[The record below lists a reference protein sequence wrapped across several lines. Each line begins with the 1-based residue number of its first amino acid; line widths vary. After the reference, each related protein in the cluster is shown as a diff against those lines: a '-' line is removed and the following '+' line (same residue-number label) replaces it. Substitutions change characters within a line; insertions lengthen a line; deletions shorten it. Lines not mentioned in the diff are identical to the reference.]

1 MRYQKVIWALV
12 GLFAFGVALV
22 LVMTRAARREPPPV
36 PSLVRESL
44 GQLPTPPGAREVV
57 AAFPVDLDDD
67 GNHEVIAVRQRLSAR
82 QGDAAIWSDLR
93 GKFETLPIAVFC
105 EYTYT
110 PFPAYES
117 KRPTQPI
124 LQREVMGWD
133 ATAQRLT
140 RLRRE
145 GDAFALAAAG
155 DARFERFP
163 DATIFDADGDGASET
178 LLVYL
183 SQSPLAFRLTAEG
196 RWQPLTEPVP
206 DPSRVEEQ
214 LLQQVT
220 TKRMLPSGQVAHSIP
235 APFMYQPPRPTV
247 PLPDSD
253 GDGKPEQLDV
263 LRRTIRLSRGKQI
276 PFPHPFTAG
285 EQWLVAELDG
295 VAPQEIVYA
304 RLNRTFVNSQLE
316 INFEI
321 NVYHLKDG
329 KLHTILTHS
338 LPKEYYLALEAMDV
352 DGDGRDELITNT
364 VESGNRARWTVWR
377 YANGALVEQS
387 GEHRTRLRGL
397 KDAEWLMRGKRT
409 LAANT
414 THTQLRGFQFNPP
427 GSETRAMLLDDAPP
441 VLQAA
446 TVLAGVP
453 DGEAAADPAQWAVLD
468 LEGRVVW
475 FGDYDSDGNEEYVLS
490 HTAGGG
496 IAQFRDR
503 QWRYTPLLTGEPIVA
518 AFPAQ
523 RNGQPTLIII
533 YRNGAIEAIRLAR

>member
-1 MRYQKVIWALV
+1 MRYQKIIWALV

-22 LVMTRAARREPPPV
+22 LVMARAARREPPPL
-36 PSLVRESL
+36 PELMRESL
-44 GQLPTPPGAREVV
+44 GQFPTPPGAREVV
-57 AAFPVDLDDD
+57 AAFPVDLDDN
-67 GNHEVIAVRQRLSAR
+67 GNHEVVAVRQRLGAR

-105 EYTYT
+105 EPTYT

-145 GDAFALAAAG
+145 GSDFALTAIG
-155 DARFERFP
+155 EARAEKFP
-163 DATIFDADGDGASET
+163 YATIFDADVDGAPET

-183 SQSPLAFRLTAEG
+183 DSRSMAFRLTPEG
-196 RWQPLTEPVP
+196 RWQLLAAPVP
-206 DPSRVEEQ
+206 DPNAVVAR
-214 LLQQVT
+214 LQDKVSLKHRQ
-220 TKRMLPSGQVAHSIP
+220 PSGQVNTSTP
-235 APFMYQPPRPTV
+235 AEFLYQRPRPTV
-247 PLPDSD
+247 PLPDGD
-253 GDGKPEQLDV
+253 GDGMPEQVDV
-263 LRRTIRLSRGKQI
+263 EKRIIRLSSGKQI

-285 EQWLVAELDG
+285 EQWLIAELDG

-304 RLNRTFVNSQLE
+304 RQSGTQAFPH
-316 INFEI
+316 FEI
-321 NVYHLKDG
+321 TVYHLKG
-329 KLHTILTHS
+329 GALHPILTHGF
-338 LPKEYYLALEAMDV
+338 PREYYLALEAIDV
-352 DGDGRDELITNT
+352 DGNGRAELVANT
-364 VESGNRARWTVWR
+364 AASGNRTRWTVWR

-387 GEHRTRLRGL
+387 GEHRTDLSRLA
-397 KDAEWLMRGKRT
+397 DAEWLMRGKRT

-414 THTQLRGFQFNPP
+414 THELRRGYQL
-427 GSETRAMLLDDAPP
+427 GSSRSEYQATLHVGATSS
-441 VLQAA
+441 LQGA

-453 DGEAAADPAQWAVLD
+453 DGEAAADPARWAVLALD
-468 LEGRVVW
+468 GRIVW
-475 FGDYDSDGNEEYVLS
+475 FGDYDSDSNEEYVLS

-496 IAQFRDR
+496 IAQFRDG
-503 QWRYTPLLTGEPIVA
+503 QWRYTPLLTGAPIVA

>member
-1 MRYQKVIWALV
+1 MRYQRVIWALV

-22 LVMTRAARREPPPV
+22 LVMTRAARREPPHV
-36 PSLVRESL
+36 PNLVRESL
-44 GQLPTPPGAREVV
+44 GQFPTPPGAREVV

-133 ATAQRLT
+133 ATTQRLT

-145 GDAFALAAAG
+145 GNAFALTAIG
-155 DARFERFP
+155 DVRTERFP
-163 DATIFDADGDGASET
+163 IAKVFYADGDGASET

-206 DPSRVEEQ
+206 DPNSVVER
-214 LLQQVT
+214 LRNAVSLRRQQ
-220 TKRMLPSGQVAHSIP
+220 PSGQVNTSTP
-235 APFMYQPPRPTV
+235 AVFEYQRPRPTV
-247 PLPDSD
+247 PLPDGD
-253 GDGKPEQLDV
+253 GDGAPEQVDV
-263 LRRTIRLSRGKQI
+263 EKRTIRFSSGKQI

-285 EQWLVAELDG
+285 EQWLIAELDG

-304 RLNRTFVNSQLE
+304 RQSGTQAFPH
-316 INFEI
+316 FEI
-321 NVYHLKDG
+321 TVYHLKG
-329 KLHTILTHS
+329 GALHPILTHGF
-338 LPKEYYLALEAMDV
+338 PREYYLALEAIDV
-352 DGDGRDELITNT
+352 DGNGRAELVANT
-364 VESGNRARWTVWR
+364 AASGNRTRWTVWR

-387 GEHRTRLRGL
+387 GEHRTDLSRLA
-397 KDAEWLMRGKRT
+397 DAEWLMRGKRT

-414 THTQLRGFQFNPP
+414 THELRRGYRVG
-427 GSETRAMLLDDAPP
+427 GSDTEAPATLLSEAPSI
-441 VLQAA
+441 LQTA
-446 TVLAGVP
+446 TVLAGIP

-496 IAQFRDR
+496 IAQFRDG

>member
-1 MRYQKVIWALV
+1 MRYQRVIWALV

-22 LVMTRAARREPPPV
+22 LVMTRAARREPPHV
-36 PSLVRESL
+36 PNLVRESL
-44 GQLPTPPGAREVV
+44 GQFPTPPGAREVV

-82 QGDAAIWSDLR
+82 QGDAALWSDLNS
-93 GKFETLPIAVFC
+93 KFETLPIAVFC
-105 EYTYT
+105 KPTYT
-110 PFPAYES
+110 PFPPHES

-155 DARFERFP
+155 DARSERFP
-163 DATIFDADGDGASET
+163 DATIFDADADGAPET

-183 SQSPLAFRLTAEG
+183 DSRPMAFRLTPEG
-196 RWQPLTEPVP
+196 RWQPLAEPVP
-206 DPSRVEEQ
+206 DPSSVIAQ
-214 LLQQVT
+214 LQDQVSL
-220 TKRMLPSGQVAHSIP
+220 KHRQPSGQLQISTP
-235 APFMYQPPRPTV
+235 AVFLYQLPRPTV
-247 PLPDSD
+247 SLPDSD

-295 VAPQEIVYA
+295 TAPQEIIYA
-304 RLNRTFVNSQLE
+304 RQSGTPANTL
-316 INFEI
+316 FEI
-321 NVYHLKDG
+321 TVYHLKDG

-352 DGDGRDELITNT
+352 DSDGRDELITNT
-364 VESGNRARWTVWR
+364 AASGNRTRWTVWR

-387 GEHRTRLRGL
+387 GEHRTDLSRLA
-397 KDAEWLMRGKRT
+397 DAEWLMRGKRT

-414 THTQLRGFQFNPP
+414 THELRRGYQL
-427 GSETRAMLLDDAPP
+427 GSSRSEYQATLHVGATSS
-441 VLQAA
+441 LQGA

-496 IAQFRDR
+496 IAQFRDG

-523 RNGQPTLIII
+523 RNGQPTLIIV
-533 YRNGAIEAIRLAR
+533 YRNGVIEAIRLAK

>member
-1 MRYQKVIWALV
+1 
-12 GLFAFGVALV
+12 
-22 LVMTRAARREPPPV
+22 V
-36 PSLVRESL
+36 PNLVREPL
-44 GQLPTPPGAREVV
+44 GQFPTPPGAREVV

-155 DARFERFP
+155 DARSERFP
-163 DATIFDADGDGASET
+163 DATIFDADADGAPET

-183 SQSPLAFRLTAEG
+183 DSRPMAFRLTPEG

-206 DPSRVEEQ
+206 DPNSVVER
-214 LLQQVT
+214 LRNAVSLRRQQ
-220 TKRMLPSGQVAHSIP
+220 PSGQVNTSTP
-235 APFMYQPPRPTV
+235 AVFEYQRPRPTV
-247 PLPDSD
+247 PLPDGD
-253 GDGKPEQLDV
+253 GDGAPEQVDV
-263 LRRTIRLSRGKQI
+263 EKRTIRFSSGKQI

-285 EQWLVAELDG
+285 EQWLIAELDG

-304 RLNRTFVNSQLE
+304 RQSGTQAFPH
-316 INFEI
+316 FEI
-321 NVYHLKDG
+321 TVYHLKG
-329 KLHTILTHS
+329 GALHPILTHGF
-338 LPKEYYLALEAMDV
+338 PREYYLALEAIDV
-352 DGDGRDELITNT
+352 DGNGRAELVANT
-364 VESGNRARWTVWR
+364 AASGNRTRWTVWR

-387 GEHRTRLRGL
+387 GEHRTDLSRLA
-397 KDAEWLMRGKRT
+397 DAEWLMRGKRT

-414 THTQLRGFQFNPP
+414 THELRRGYQL
-427 GSETRAMLLDDAPP
+427 GSSRSEYQATLLSVRPSSLQGAP
-441 VLQAA
+441 
-446 TVLAGVP
+446 VLAGVP
-453 DGEAAADPAQWAVLD
+453 DGDAAAAPARWAVLALD
-468 LEGRVVW
+468 GRVVW

-496 IAQFRDR
+496 VAQFRDG
-503 QWRYTPLLTGEPIVA
+503 QWRYTPLLTGAPIVA

>member
-22 LVMTRAARREPPPV
+22 LVMTRAARREPPHV
-36 PSLVRESL
+36 PNFVRESL

-82 QGDAAIWSDLR
+82 QGDAALWSDLR

-105 EYTYT
+105 KPTYT
-110 PFPAYES
+110 PFPPHES

-124 LQREVMGWD
+124 LQRELLGWD
-133 ATAQRLT
+133 ATTQRLT

-155 DARFERFP
+155 DARSERFP
-163 DATIFDADGDGASET
+163 DATIFDADADGAPET

-183 SQSPLAFRLTAEG
+183 DSRPMAFRLTPEG

-206 DPSRVEEQ
+206 DPNSVVER
-214 LLQQVT
+214 LRNAVSLRRQQ
-220 TKRMLPSGQVAHSIP
+220 PSGQVNTSTP
-235 APFMYQPPRPTV
+235 AVFEYQRPRPTV
-247 PLPDSD
+247 LLPD
-253 GDGKPEQLDV
+253 GDGDGAPEQVDV
-263 LRRTIRLSRGKQI
+263 EKRTIRFSSGKQI

-285 EQWLVAELDG
+285 EQWLIAELDG

-304 RLNRTFVNSQLE
+304 RQSGTPANTL
-316 INFEI
+316 FEI
-321 NVYHLKDG
+321 TVYHLKDG

-377 YANGALVEQS
+377 YADGALVERS
-387 GEHRTRLRGL
+387 GEHRTRLSRL

-414 THTQLRGFQFNPP
+414 THTQSRGFQFNPP
-427 GSETRAMLLDDAPP
+427 SSETGATLIDDAPP

-446 TVLAGVP
+446 TVLAGIP

-496 IAQFRDR
+496 IAQFRDG

-523 RNGQPTLIII
+523 RNGQPTLIIV
-533 YRNGAIEAIRLAR
+533 YRNGALEAIRLAR

>member
-1 MRYQKVIWALV
+1 MRYQRVIWALV

-22 LVMTRAARREPPPV
+22 LVMTRAARREPPHV
-36 PSLVRESL
+36 PNLVRESL
-44 GQLPTPPGAREVV
+44 GQFPTPPGAREVV
-57 AAFPVDLDDD
+57 AAFPVDMDDD
-67 GNHEVIAVRQRLSAR
+67 GNHEVVAVRQRLSTR
-82 QGDAAIWSDLR
+82 QGDAALWSDLH

-105 EYTYT
+105 EPTYT
-110 PFPAYES
+110 PFPPHES
-117 KRPTQPI
+117 KRSTQPI

-133 ATAQRLT
+133 ATTQRLT

-145 GDAFALAAAG
+145 GNAFALTAIG
-155 DARFERFP
+155 DVRTERFP
-163 DATIFDADGDGASET
+163 IAKVFDADGDGASET

-220 TKRMLPSGQVAHSIP
+220 TRRMLPSGQVAHSIP
-235 APFMYQPPRPTV
+235 ASFMYQPPRPTV

-295 VAPQEIVYA
+295 AAPQEIVYA
-304 RLNRTFVNSQLE
+304 RQSGTLVNTL
-316 INFEI
+316 FEI
-321 NVYHLKDG
+321 TVYHLKDG

-364 VESGNRARWTVWR
+364 AASGNRTRWTVWR
-377 YANGALVEQS
+377 HANGALVEQS
-387 GEHRTRLRGL
+387 GEHRTDLSRLA
-397 KDAEWLMRGKRT
+397 DAEWLMRGKRT

-414 THTQLRGFQFNPP
+414 THELRRGYRVG
-427 GSETRAMLLDDAPP
+427 GSDTEAPATLLSEAPSI
-441 VLQAA
+441 LQTA
-446 TVLAGVP
+446 TVLAGIP
-453 DGEAAADPAQWAVLD
+453 DGDAAAAPARWAVLALD
-468 LEGRVVW
+468 GRVVW
-475 FGDYDSDGNEEYVLS
+475 FGDHDSDGNEEYVLS

-496 IAQFRDR
+496 IAQFRDG
-503 QWRYTPLLTGEPIVA
+503 QWRYTPLLTGAPIVA
-518 AFPAQ
+518 AFPAR

>member
-1 MRYQKVIWALV
+1 MRYQRVIWALV

-22 LVMTRAARREPPPV
+22 LVMTRAARREPPHV
-36 PSLVRESL
+36 PNLVRESL
-44 GQLPTPPGAREVV
+44 GQFPTPPGAREVV

-82 QGDAAIWSDLR
+82 QGDAALWSDLK
-93 GKFETLPIAVFC
+93 GKFATLPIAVFC
-105 EYTYT
+105 EPTYT
-110 PFPAYES
+110 PFPPHES
-117 KRPTQPI
+117 KRSTQPI
-124 LQREVMGWD
+124 LQRELLGWD
-133 ATAQRLT
+133 ATTQRLT
-140 RLRRE
+140 RLRRD
-145 GDAFALAAAG
+145 GDDFALTAIG
-155 DARFERFP
+155 EARAEKFP
-163 DATIFDADGDGASET
+163 YATIFDADADGAPET
-178 LLVYL
+178 LLVRL
-183 SQSPLAFRLTAEG
+183 APRPMAFRLTPEG
-196 RWQPLTEPVP
+196 RWQPLAEPVP
-206 DPSRVEEQ
+206 DPSSVIAQ
-214 LLQQVT
+214 LQDQVSL
-220 TKRMLPSGQVAHSIP
+220 KRHQPSGQLQISTP
-235 APFMYQPPRPTV
+235 AVFLYQLPRPTV
-247 PLPDSD
+247 SLPDGD

-295 VAPQEIVYA
+295 AAPQEIIYA
-304 RLNRTFVNSQLE
+304 RQSGTPANTL
-316 INFEI
+316 FEI
-321 NVYHLKDG
+321 TVYHLKDG

-364 VESGNRARWTVWR
+364 VESGNRTRWTVWR
-377 YANGALVEQS
+377 YANGALVERL
-387 GEHRTRLRGL
+387 GEHRTRLSRL

-427 GSETRAMLLDDAPP
+427 SSETRAMLLDDAPP

-453 DGEAAADPAQWAVLD
+453 DGDAAAAPARWAVLALD
-468 LEGRVVW
+468 GRVVW

-496 IAQFRDR
+496 VAQFRDGE
-503 QWRYTPLLTGEPIVA
+503 WRYTPLLTGAPIVA

-523 RNGQPTLIII
+523 QNGQPTLIII

>member
-1 MRYQKVIWALV
+1 MRYQRVIWALV

-22 LVMTRAARREPPPV
+22 LVMTRAARREPPHV
-36 PSLVRESL
+36 PNLVRESL
-44 GQLPTPPGAREVV
+44 GQFPTPPGAREVV

-67 GNHEVIAVRQRLSAR
+67 GNHEVVAVRQRLSTR
-82 QGDAAIWSDLR
+82 QGDAALWSDLH

-105 EYTYT
+105 EPTYT
-110 PFPAYES
+110 PFPPHES
-117 KRPTQPI
+117 KRSTQPI
-124 LQREVMGWD
+124 LQRELLGWD
-133 ATAQRLT
+133 ATTQRLT

-145 GDAFALAAAG
+145 GNAFALTAIG
-155 DARFERFP
+155 DVRTERFP
-163 DATIFDADGDGASET
+163 IAKVFDADGDGASET

-206 DPSRVEEQ
+206 DPNSVVER
-214 LLQQVT
+214 LRNAVSLRRQQ
-220 TKRMLPSGQVAHSIP
+220 PSGQVNTSTP
-235 APFMYQPPRPTV
+235 AVFLYQLPRPTV
-247 PLPDSD
+247 SLPDGD

-263 LRRTIRLSRGKQI
+263 LQRTIRLSRGKQI

-285 EQWLVAELDG
+285 EQWLIAELDG

-304 RLNRTFVNSQLE
+304 RQSGTQAFPH
-316 INFEI
+316 FEI
-321 NVYHLKDG
+321 TVYHLKG
-329 KLHTILTHS
+329 GALHPILTHGF
-338 LPKEYYLALEAMDV
+338 PREYYLALEAIDV
-352 DGDGRDELITNT
+352 DGNGRDELITNT
-364 VESGNRARWTVWR
+364 AASGNRTRWTVWR

-387 GEHRTRLRGL
+387 GEHRTDLSRLA
-397 KDAEWLMRGKRT
+397 DAEWLMRGKRT

-414 THTQLRGFQFNPP
+414 THELRRGYRVG
-427 GSETRAMLLDDAPP
+427 GSDTEAPATLLSEAPSI
-441 VLQAA
+441 LQTA
-446 TVLAGVP
+446 TVLAGIP

-475 FGDYDSDGNEEYVLS
+475 FGDYDSDGNEKYVLS

-496 IAQFRDR
+496 IAQFRDG

-523 RNGQPTLIII
+523 RNGQPTLIVV
-533 YRNGAIEAIRLAR
+533 YRNGALEAIRLAR

>member
-1 MRYQKVIWALV
+1 MRYQRVIWALV

-22 LVMTRAARREPPPV
+22 LVMTRAARREPPHV
-36 PSLVRESL
+36 PNLVRESL
-44 GQLPTPPGAREVV
+44 GQFPTPPGAREVV

-82 QGDAAIWSDLR
+82 QGDAALWSDLN

-105 EYTYT
+105 KPTYT
-110 PFPAYES
+110 PFPPHES
-117 KRPTQPI
+117 KRSTQPI
-124 LQREVMGWD
+124 LQRELLGWD
-133 ATAQRLT
+133 ATTQRLT
-140 RLRRE
+140 RLRRD
-145 GDAFALAAAG
+145 GDDFALTAIG
-155 DARFERFP
+155 EARSEQLP
-163 DATIFDADGDGASET
+163 YATLFDADGDGVPET
-178 LLVYL
+178 LLVHL
-183 SQSPLAFRLTAEG
+183 APRPTAFRLTPEG
-196 RWQPLTEPVP
+196 RWHLLTEPVP
-206 DPSRVEEQ
+206 DPSSVIAQ
-214 LLQQVT
+214 LQDQVSL
-220 TKRMLPSGQVAHSIP
+220 KHRQPLGQLHISTP
-235 APFMYQPPRPTV
+235 AVFLYQLPRPTV
-247 PLPDSD
+247 SLPDSD

-263 LRRTIRLSRGKQI
+263 RQRTIRLSRGKQI

-295 VAPQEIVYA
+295 AAPQEIIYA
-304 RLNRTFVNSQLE
+304 RQSGTPANTL
-316 INFEI
+316 FEI
-321 NVYHLKDG
+321 TAYHLKDG

-364 VESGNRARWTVWR
+364 VESGNRARWTIWR

-387 GEHRTRLRGL
+387 GEHRTRLSILENAR
-397 KDAEWLMRGKRT
+397 WLMRGRRT

-414 THTQLRGFQFNPP
+414 THELRRGYQL
-427 GSETRAMLLDDAPP
+427 GSSRSEYQATLHVGATSS
-441 VLQAA
+441 LQGA

-453 DGEAAADPAQWAVLD
+453 DGEAAADPARWAVLALD
-468 LEGRVVW
+468 GRIVW

-496 IAQFRDR
+496 IAQFRDG

-523 RNGQPTLIII
+523 RNGQPTLIIV
-533 YRNGAIEAIRLAR
+533 YRNGVIEAIRLAK

>member
-1 MRYQKVIWALV
+1 MRYQRVIWALV

-22 LVMTRAARREPPPV
+22 LVMTRAARREPPPL
-36 PSLVRESL
+36 PEFMRESL
-44 GQLPTPPGAREVV
+44 GQFPTPPGAREVV
-57 AAFPVDLDDD
+57 AAFLVDLDDD

-155 DARFERFP
+155 DARSERFP
-163 DATIFDADGDGASET
+163 DAPIFDADADGVPET
-178 LLVYL
+178 LLVHL
-183 SQSPLAFRLTAEG
+183 APRPTAFRLTPEG
-196 RWQPLTEPVP
+196 RWQPLAEPVP
-206 DPSRVEEQ
+206 DPSSVIAQ
-214 LLQQVT
+214 LQDQVSL
-220 TKRMLPSGQVAHSIP
+220 KRHQPSGQLQISTP
-235 APFMYQPPRPTV
+235 AVFLYQLPRPTV
-247 PLPDSD
+247 SLPDGD

-263 LRRTIRLSRGKQI
+263 LQRTIRLSRGKQI

-295 VAPQEIVYA
+295 AAPQEIVYA
-304 RLNRTFVNSQLE
+304 RQSGTPANTL
-316 INFEI
+316 FEI
-321 NVYHLKDG
+321 TVYHLKDG

-352 DGDGRDELITNT
+352 DSDGRDELITNT
-364 VESGNRARWTVWR
+364 VESGNRTRWTVWR

-387 GEHRTRLRGL
+387 GEHRTRLSIL
-397 KDAEWLMRGKRT
+397 ENAQWLMRGKRT

-414 THTQLRGFQFNPP
+414 THELRRGYQL
-427 GSETRAMLLDDAPP
+427 GSSRSEYQATLHVGATSS
-441 VLQAA
+441 LQGA

-453 DGEAAADPAQWAVLD
+453 DGEAAADPARWAVLALD
-468 LEGRVVW
+468 GRIVW

-496 IAQFRDR
+496 IAQFRDG

-523 RNGQPTLIII
+523 RSGQPTLIIV
-533 YRNGAIEAIRLAR
+533 YRNGVIEAIRLAK

>member
-22 LVMTRAARREPPPV
+22 LVMARAARREPPPV

-67 GNHEVIAVRQRLSAR
+67 GNREVIAVRQRLSAR
-82 QGDAAIWSDLR
+82 QGDAAIWSDLK

-105 EYTYT
+105 EPTYT
-110 PFPAYES
+110 PFALFEGR
-117 KRPTQPI
+117 RPKQPI
-124 LQREVMGWD
+124 VQRELLGWD
-133 ATAQRLT
+133 ATTQRLT
-140 RLRRE
+140 RLRRD
-145 GDAFALAAAG
+145 GGNFALTAISE
-155 DARFERFP
+155 ARSERLP
-163 DATIFDADGDGASET
+163 YATLFDADGDSAPET
-178 LLVYL
+178 LLVRL
-183 SQSPLAFRLTAEG
+183 APRPMAFRLTPEG
-196 RWQPLTEPVP
+196 RWQPLAEPVP
-206 DPSRVEEQ
+206 DPSSVIAQ
-214 LLQQVT
+214 LQDQVSL
-220 TKRMLPSGQVAHSIP
+220 KHHQPSGQLQISTP
-235 APFMYQPPRPTV
+235 AVFLYQPPRPTV

-295 VAPQEIVYA
+295 TAPQEIIYA
-304 RLNRTFVNSQLE
+304 RQSGTLVNTL
-316 INFEI
+316 FEI
-321 NVYHLKDG
+321 TVYHLKDG

-377 YANGALVEQS
+377 YASGALVEQS

-414 THTQLRGFQFNPP
+414 THTQSRGFQFNPP
-427 GSETRAMLLDDAPP
+427 GSETGATLIDDAPP

-496 IAQFRDR
+496 IAQFRDG

-523 RNGQPTLIII
+523 RNGQPTLIIV
-533 YRNGAIEAIRLAR
+533 YRNGALEAIRLAR

>member
-1 MRYQKVIWALV
+1 VSRMRYQKIIWALV

-22 LVMTRAARREPPPV
+22 LVMARAARREPPPL
-36 PSLVRESL
+36 PEFMRESL

-57 AAFPVDLDDD
+57 AAFPVDLDDN

-155 DARFERFP
+155 DARSERFP
-163 DATIFDADGDGASET
+163 DATIFDADADGAPET

-183 SQSPLAFRLTAEG
+183 DSRPMAFRLTPEG

-206 DPSRVEEQ
+206 DPNSVVER
-214 LLQQVT
+214 LRNAVSLRRQQ
-220 TKRMLPSGQVAHSIP
+220 PSGQVNTSTP
-235 APFMYQPPRPTV
+235 AVFEYQRPRPTV
-247 PLPDSD
+247 PLPDGD
-253 GDGKPEQLDV
+253 GDGAPEQVDV
-263 LRRTIRLSRGKQI
+263 EKRTIRFSSGKQI

-304 RLNRTFVNSQLE
+304 RQSGTQAFPH
-316 INFEI
+316 FEI
-321 NVYHLKDG
+321 TVYHLKG
-329 KLHTILTHS
+329 GALHPILTHGF
-338 LPKEYYLALEAMDV
+338 PREYYLALEAIDV
-352 DGDGRDELITNT
+352 DGNGRAELVANT
-364 VESGNRARWTVWR
+364 AASGNRTRWTVWR

-387 GEHRTRLRGL
+387 GEHRTDLSRLA
-397 KDAEWLMRGKRT
+397 DAEWLMRGKRT

-414 THTQLRGFQFNPP
+414 THELRRGYQL
-427 GSETRAMLLDDAPP
+427 GSSRSEYQATLHVGATSS
-441 VLQAA
+441 LQGA

-453 DGEAAADPAQWAVLD
+453 DGEAAADPARWAVLALD
-468 LEGRVVW
+468 GRIVW

-496 IAQFRDR
+496 IAQFRDG
-503 QWRYTPLLTGEPIVA
+503 QWRYTPLLTGAPIVA

>member
-1 MRYQKVIWALV
+1 MRYQRVIWALV

-22 LVMTRAARREPPPV
+22 LVMTRAARREPPHV
-36 PSLVRESL
+36 PNLVRESL
-44 GQLPTPPGAREVV
+44 GQFPTPPGAREVV

-82 QGDAAIWSDLR
+82 QGDAALWSDLK
-93 GKFETLPIAVFC
+93 GKFATLPIAVFC
-105 EYTYT
+105 EPTYT
-110 PFPAYES
+110 PFPPHES
-117 KRPTQPI
+117 KRSTQPI

-133 ATAQRLT
+133 ATTQRLT

-145 GDAFALAAAG
+145 GNAFALTAIG
-155 DARFERFP
+155 DVRTERFP
-163 DATIFDADGDGASET
+163 IAKVFDADGDGASET

-206 DPSRVEEQ
+206 DPNSVVER
-214 LLQQVT
+214 LRNAVSLRRQQ
-220 TKRMLPSGQVAHSIP
+220 PSGQVNTSTP
-235 APFMYQPPRPTV
+235 AVFLYQLPRPTV
-247 PLPDSD
+247 SLPD
-253 GDGKPEQLDV
+253 GDGDGAPEQVDV
-263 LRRTIRLSRGKQI
+263 EKRTIRFSSGKQI

-285 EQWLVAELDG
+285 EQWLIAELDG
-295 VAPQEIVYA
+295 AAPQEIIYA
-304 RLNRTFVNSQLE
+304 RQSGTLVNTL
-316 INFEI
+316 FEI
-321 NVYHLKDG
+321 TVYHLKDG

-364 VESGNRARWTVWR
+364 AASGNRTRWTVWR

-387 GEHRTRLRGL
+387 GEHRTDLSRLA
-397 KDAEWLMRGKRT
+397 DAEWLMRGKRT

-414 THTQLRGFQFNPP
+414 THELRRGYRVG
-427 GSETRAMLLDDAPP
+427 GSDTEAPATLLSEAPSI
-441 VLQAA
+441 LQTA
-446 TVLAGVP
+446 TVLAGIP
-453 DGEAAADPAQWAVLD
+453 DGDAAAAPARWAVLALD
-468 LEGRVVW
+468 GRVVW

-496 IAQFRDR
+496 IAQFRDG
-503 QWRYTPLLTGEPIVA
+503 QWRYTPLLTGAPIVA
-518 AFPAQ
+518 AFPAR

>member
-1 MRYQKVIWALV
+1 MRYQKIIWALV

-22 LVMTRAARREPPPV
+22 LVMARAARREAPPV
-36 PSLVRESL
+36 PNLVREPL

-133 ATAQRLT
+133 ATTQRLT

-145 GDAFALAAAG
+145 GNAFALTAIG
-155 DARFERFP
+155 DVRTERFP
-163 DATIFDADGDGASET
+163 IAKVFDADGDGAPET

-183 SQSPLAFRLTAEG
+183 DSRPMAFRLTPEG

-206 DPSRVEEQ
+206 DPNSVVER
-214 LLQQVT
+214 LRNAVSLRRQQ
-220 TKRMLPSGQVAHSIP
+220 PSGQVNTSTP
-235 APFMYQPPRPTV
+235 AVFEYQRPRPTV
-247 PLPDSD
+247 PLPDGD
-253 GDGKPEQLDV
+253 GDGAPEQVDV
-263 LRRTIRLSRGKQI
+263 EKRTICFSSGKQI

-285 EQWLVAELDG
+285 EQWLIAELDG
-295 VAPQEIVYA
+295 VAPQEIIYA
-304 RLNRTFVNSQLE
+304 RQSGTPANTL
-316 INFEI
+316 FEI
-321 NVYHLKDG
+321 TVYHLKDG

-352 DGDGRDELITNT
+352 DSDGRDELITNT
-364 VESGNRARWTVWR
+364 AASGNRTRWTVWR

-387 GEHRTRLRGL
+387 GEHRTDLSRLA
-397 KDAEWLMRGKRT
+397 DAEWLMRGKRT

-414 THTQLRGFQFNPP
+414 THELRRGYRVS
-427 GSETRAMLLDDAPP
+427 GSDTEAPATLLSEAPSI
-441 VLQAA
+441 LQTA
-446 TVLAGVP
+446 TVLAGIP
-453 DGEAAADPAQWAVLD
+453 DGDAAAAPARWAVLALD
-468 LEGRVVW
+468 GRVVW

-496 IAQFRDR
+496 VAQFRDG

-518 AFPAQ
+518 AFPAR
-523 RNGQPTLIII
+523 RNGQPTLIIV
-533 YRNGAIEAIRLAR
+533 YRNGALEAIRLAR

>member
-1 MRYQKVIWALV
+1 VSCMRYQKIIWALV

-22 LVMTRAARREPPPV
+22 LVMARAARREPPPL
-36 PSLVRESL
+36 PEFMRESL

-57 AAFPVDLDDD
+57 AAFSVDLDDD

-155 DARFERFP
+155 DARSERFP
-163 DATIFDADGDGASET
+163 DATIFDADADGAPET

-183 SQSPLAFRLTAEG
+183 DSRPMAFRLTPEG

-206 DPSRVEEQ
+206 DPNSVVER
-214 LLQQVT
+214 LRNAVSLRRQQ
-220 TKRMLPSGQVAHSIP
+220 PSGQVNTSTP
-235 APFMYQPPRPTV
+235 AVFEYQRPRPTV
-247 PLPDSD
+247 PLPDGD
-253 GDGKPEQLDV
+253 GDGAPEQVDV
-263 LRRTIRLSRGKQI
+263 EKRTIRFSSGKQI

-285 EQWLVAELDG
+285 EQWLIAELDG

-304 RLNRTFVNSQLE
+304 RQSGTQAFPH
-316 INFEI
+316 FEI
-321 NVYHLKDG
+321 TVYHLKG
-329 KLHTILTHS
+329 GALHPILTHGF
-338 LPKEYYLALEAMDV
+338 PREYYLALEAIDV
-352 DGDGRDELITNT
+352 DGNGRAELVANT
-364 VESGNRARWTVWR
+364 AASGNRTRWTVWR

-387 GEHRTRLRGL
+387 GEHRTDLSRLA
-397 KDAEWLMRGKRT
+397 DAEWLMRGKRT

-414 THTQLRGFQFNPP
+414 THELRRGYRVG
-427 GSETRAMLLDDAPP
+427 GSDTEAPATLLSEAPSI
-441 VLQAA
+441 LQTA
-446 TVLAGVP
+446 TVLAGIP
-453 DGEAAADPAQWAVLD
+453 DGDAAAAPARWAVLALD
-468 LEGRVVW
+468 GRVVW
-475 FGDYDSDGNEEYVLS
+475 FGDHDSDGSEEYVLS
-490 HTAGGG
+490 HAAGGG
-496 IAQFRDR
+496 VAQFRDG
-503 QWRYTPLLTGEPIVA
+503 QWRYTPLLTGAPIVA

-523 RNGQPTLIII
+523 QNGQPTLIII

>member
-1 MRYQKVIWALV
+1 MRYQRVIWALV

-22 LVMTRAARREPPPV
+22 LVMTRAARREPPHV
-36 PSLVRESL
+36 PNLVRESL
-44 GQLPTPPGAREVV
+44 GQFPTPPGAREVV

-67 GNHEVIAVRQRLSAR
+67 GNHEVVAVRQRLSTR
-82 QGDAAIWSDLR
+82 QGDAALWSDLN

-105 EYTYT
+105 KPTYT
-110 PFPAYES
+110 PFPPHES

-133 ATAQRLT
+133 ATTQRLT

-145 GDAFALAAAG
+145 GNAFALAAAG
-155 DARFERFP
+155 DARSERFP
-163 DATIFDADGDGASET
+163 DATIFDADGDGAPET
-178 LLVYL
+178 LLVRL
-183 SQSPLAFRLTAEG
+183 APRPMAFRLTPEG

-206 DPSRVEEQ
+206 DPNSVVER
-214 LLQQVT
+214 LRNAVSLRRQQ
-220 TKRMLPSGQVAHSIP
+220 PSGQVNTSTP
-235 APFMYQPPRPTV
+235 AVFLYQLPRPTV
-247 PLPDSD
+247 SLPDSD

-263 LRRTIRLSRGKQI
+263 LQRTIRLSRGKQI

-295 VAPQEIVYA
+295 TAPQEIIYA
-304 RLNRTFVNSQLE
+304 RQSGTPANTL
-316 INFEI
+316 FEI
-321 NVYHLKDG
+321 TVYHLKDG

-364 VESGNRARWTVWR
+364 VESGNRTRWTVWR

-387 GEHRTRLRGL
+387 GEHRTDLSRLA
-397 KDAEWLMRGKRT
+397 DAEWLMRGKRT

-414 THTQLRGFQFNPP
+414 THELRRGYQL
-427 GSETRAMLLDDAPP
+427 GSSRSEYQATLHVGATSS
-441 VLQAA
+441 LQGA

-453 DGEAAADPAQWAVLD
+453 DGEAAADPARWAVLALD
-468 LEGRVVW
+468 GRIVW

-490 HTAGGG
+490 HAAGGG
-496 IAQFRDR
+496 VAQFRDG
-503 QWRYTPLLTGEPIVA
+503 QWRYTPLLTGAPIVA

>member
-44 GQLPTPPGAREVV
+44 GQFPTPAGAREVV

-67 GNHEVIAVRQRLSAR
+67 GNHEVVAVRQRLSAR
-82 QGDAAIWSDLR
+82 QGDAALWSDLK

-105 EYTYT
+105 EPTYT

-133 ATAQRLT
+133 ATTQRLT
-140 RLRRE
+140 RLRRD
-145 GDAFALAAAG
+145 GGNFALTAISE
-155 DARFERFP
+155 ARSERLP
-163 DATIFDADGDGASET
+163 YATLFDADGDSAPET
-178 LLVYL
+178 LLVRL
-183 SQSPLAFRLTAEG
+183 APRPMAFRLTPEG
-196 RWQPLTEPVP
+196 RWQPLAEPVP
-206 DPSRVEEQ
+206 DPSSVIAQ
-214 LLQQVT
+214 LQDQVSL
-220 TKRMLPSGQVAHSIP
+220 KHRQPSGQLQISTP
-235 APFMYQPPRPTV
+235 AVFLYQLPRPTV
-247 PLPDSD
+247 SLPDSD

-263 LRRTIRLSRGKQI
+263 LQRTIRLSRGKQI

-295 VAPQEIVYA
+295 TAPQEIIYA
-304 RLNRTFVNSQLE
+304 RQSGTPANTL
-316 INFEI
+316 FEI
-321 NVYHLKDG
+321 TVYHLKDG

-377 YANGALVEQS
+377 YANGALVERS
-387 GEHRTRLRGL
+387 GEHRTRLSRL

-414 THTQLRGFQFNPP
+414 THTQ
-427 GSETRAMLLDDAPP
+427 P
-441 VLQAA
+441 VAFSSIRP
-446 TVLAGVP
+446 VRRR
-453 DGEAAADPAQWAVLD
+453 E
-468 LEGRVVW
+468 R
-475 FGDYDSDGNEEYVLS
+475 
-490 HTAGGG
+490 
-496 IAQFRDR
+496 R
-503 QWRYTPLLTGEPIVA
+503 LLTMHHQCCKRQRCWR
-518 AFPAQ
+518 AFPTAT
-523 RNGQPTLIII
+523 RRLTL
-533 YRNGAIEAIRLAR
+533 RSGLCLTSRGASSGSATTTQTATRSMCSATLRAGASRSFATGSGGTRRC

>member
-1 MRYQKVIWALV
+1 MRYQKIIWALV

-22 LVMTRAARREPPPV
+22 LVMTRAARREPPPL
-36 PSLVRESL
+36 PEFMRESL

-140 RLRRE
+140 RLRRD
-145 GDAFALAAAG
+145 GGNFALTAISE
-155 DARFERFP
+155 ARSERLP
-163 DATIFDADGDGASET
+163 YATLFDADADGAPET

-183 SQSPLAFRLTAEG
+183 DSRPMAFRLTPEG

-206 DPSRVEEQ
+206 DPNSVVER
-214 LLQQVT
+214 LRNAVSLRRQQ
-220 TKRMLPSGQVAHSIP
+220 PSGQVNTSTP
-235 APFMYQPPRPTV
+235 AVFEYQRPRPTV
-247 PLPDSD
+247 PLPDGD
-253 GDGKPEQLDV
+253 GDGAPEQVDV
-263 LRRTIRLSRGKQI
+263 EKRTIRFSSGKQI

-285 EQWLVAELDG
+285 EQWLIAELDG

-304 RLNRTFVNSQLE
+304 RQSGTQAFPH
-316 INFEI
+316 FEI
-321 NVYHLKDG
+321 TVYHLKG
-329 KLHTILTHS
+329 GALHPILTHGF
-338 LPKEYYLALEAMDV
+338 PREYYLALEAIDV
-352 DGDGRDELITNT
+352 DGNGRAELVANT
-364 VESGNRARWTVWR
+364 AASGNRTRWTVWR

-387 GEHRTRLRGL
+387 GEHRTDLSRLA
-397 KDAEWLMRGKRT
+397 DAEWLMRGKRT

-414 THTQLRGFQFNPP
+414 THELRRGYRVG
-427 GSETRAMLLDDAPP
+427 GSDTEAPATLLSEAPSI
-441 VLQAA
+441 LQTA
-446 TVLAGVP
+446 TVLAGIP
-453 DGEAAADPAQWAVLD
+453 DGDAAAAPARWAVLALD
-468 LEGRVVW
+468 GRVVW

-490 HTAGGG
+490 HSAGGG
-496 IAQFRDR
+496 VAQFRDG
-503 QWRYTPLLTGEPIVA
+503 QWRYTPLLTGAPIVA

-523 RNGQPTLIII
+523 RNGQPTLIIV

>member
-1 MRYQKVIWALV
+1 VSCMRYQKIIWALV

-22 LVMTRAARREPPPV
+22 LVMTRAARREAPPV
-36 PSLVRESL
+36 PNLVREPL
-44 GQLPTPPGAREVV
+44 GQFPTPPGAREVV

-145 GDAFALAAAG
+145 GDAFALTAIG
-155 DARFERFP
+155 DVRTERFP
-163 DATIFDADGDGASET
+163 IAKVFYADGDGASEK

-206 DPSRVEEQ
+206 DPNSVVERLRNAVSLKHRQ
-214 LLQQVT
+214 
-220 TKRMLPSGQVAHSIP
+220 PSGQVNTSTP
-235 APFMYQPPRPTV
+235 AVFEYQRPRPTV
-247 PLPDSD
+247 PLPDGD
-253 GDGKPEQLDV
+253 GDGAPEQVDV
-263 LRRTIRLSRGKQI
+263 EKRTIRFSSGKQI

-285 EQWLVAELDG
+285 EQWLIAELDG

-304 RLNRTFVNSQLE
+304 RQSGTQAFPH
-316 INFEI
+316 FEI
-321 NVYHLKDG
+321 TVYHLKG
-329 KLHTILTHS
+329 GALHPILTHGF
-338 LPKEYYLALEAMDV
+338 PREYYLALEAIDV
-352 DGDGRDELITNT
+352 DGNGRAELVANT
-364 VESGNRARWTVWR
+364 AASGNRTRWTVWR

-387 GEHRTRLRGL
+387 GEHRTDLSRLA
-397 KDAEWLMRGKRT
+397 DAEWLMRGKRT

-414 THTQLRGFQFNPP
+414 THELRRGYRVG
-427 GSETRAMLLDDAPP
+427 GSDTEAPATLLSEAPSI
-441 VLQAA
+441 LQTA
-446 TVLAGVP
+446 TVLAGIP
-453 DGEAAADPAQWAVLD
+453 DGDAAAAPARWAVLALD
-468 LEGRVVW
+468 GRVVW

-496 IAQFRDR
+496 IAQFRDG
-503 QWRYTPLLTGEPIVA
+503 QWRYTPLLTGAPIAA

>member
-1 MRYQKVIWALV
+1 MRYQKIIWALV

-22 LVMTRAARREPPPV
+22 LVMARAARREPPHV
-36 PSLVRESL
+36 PNLVREPL
-44 GQLPTPPGAREVV
+44 GQFPTPPGAREVV

-82 QGDAAIWSDLR
+82 QGDAALWSDLK
-93 GKFETLPIAVFC
+93 GKFATLPIAVFC
-105 EYTYT
+105 EPTYT
-110 PFPAYES
+110 PFPPHES
-117 KRPTQPI
+117 KRSTQPI
-124 LQREVMGWD
+124 LQRELLGWD
-133 ATAQRLT
+133 ATTQRLT

-145 GDAFALAAAG
+145 GNAFALTAIG
-155 DARFERFP
+155 DVRTERFP
-163 DATIFDADGDGASET
+163 IAKVFDADGDGASET

-253 GDGKPEQLDV
+253 GDGKPEQFDV
-263 LRRTIRLSRGKQI
+263 LQRTIRLSRGKQI

-295 VAPQEIVYA
+295 TAPQEIIYA
-304 RLNRTFVNSQLE
+304 RQSGTPANTL
-316 INFEI
+316 FEI
-321 NVYHLKDG
+321 TVYHLKDG

-352 DGDGRDELITNT
+352 DSDGRDELITNT

-377 YANGALVEQS
+377 YADGVLVERS
-387 GEHRTRLRGL
+387 GEHRTRLSRL

-427 GSETRAMLLDDAPP
+427 SSETRAMLLDDAPP

-496 IAQFRDR
+496 IAQFRDG

-518 AFPAQ
+518 AFPAR

>member
-1 MRYQKVIWALV
+1 MRYQRVIWALV
-12 GLFAFGVALV
+12 GLFALGGALV
-22 LVMTRAARREPPPV
+22 LVMTRAARREPPHV
-36 PSLVRESL
+36 PNLVRESL
-44 GQLPTPPGAREVV
+44 GQFPTPPGAREVV

-67 GNHEVIAVRQRLSAR
+67 GNHEVVAVRQRLSAR
-82 QGDAAIWSDLR
+82 QGDAALWSDLK

-105 EYTYT
+105 EPTYT
-110 PFPAYES
+110 PFALFEGR
-117 KRPTQPI
+117 RPKQPI
-124 LQREVMGWD
+124 VQRELLGWD
-133 ATAQRLT
+133 ATTQRLT

-145 GDAFALAAAG
+145 GNAFALTAIG
-155 DARFERFP
+155 DVRTERFP
-163 DATIFDADGDGASET
+163 IAKVFDADGDGASET

-206 DPSRVEEQ
+206 DPSGVEEQ

-247 PLPDSD
+247 PLPDGD

-304 RLNRTFVNSQLE
+304 RQSGTLVNTL
-316 INFEI
+316 FEI
-321 NVYHLKDG
+321 TVYHLKDG

-364 VESGNRARWTVWR
+364 VESGNRARWTIWR
-377 YANGALVEQS
+377 YADGALVEQS

-414 THTQLRGFQFNPP
+414 THTQSRGFQFNPP
-427 GSETRAMLLDDAPP
+427 GSETGATLIDDAPP

-453 DGEAAADPAQWAVLD
+453 DGDAAADPAQWAVLD

-496 IAQFRDR
+496 IAQFRDG
-503 QWRYTPLLTGEPIVA
+503 QWRYTPLLTGAPIVA

-523 RNGQPTLIII
+523 RNGQPTLIIV
-533 YRNGAIEAIRLAR
+533 YRNGALEAIRLAR

>member
-1 MRYQKVIWALV
+1 MRYQRVIWALV

-22 LVMTRAARREPPPV
+22 LVITRAARREPPHV
-36 PSLVRESL
+36 PNLVRESL
-44 GQLPTPPGAREVV
+44 GQFPTPPGAREVV

-67 GNHEVIAVRQRLSAR
+67 GNHEVIAVRQRLSTR
-82 QGDAAIWSDLR
+82 QGDAALWSDLR

-133 ATAQRLT
+133 ATTQRLT
-140 RLRRE
+140 RLRRD
-145 GDAFALAAAG
+145 GGNFALTAIG
-155 DARFERFP
+155 EARSERLP
-163 DATIFDADGDGASET
+163 YATLFDADGDSAPET
-178 LLVYL
+178 LLVRL
-183 SQSPLAFRLTAEG
+183 APRPMAFRLTPEG

-206 DPSRVEEQ
+206 DPNSVVER
-214 LLQQVT
+214 LRNAVSLRRQQ
-220 TKRMLPSGQVAHSIP
+220 PSGQVNTSTP
-235 APFMYQPPRPTV
+235 AVFLYQRPRPTV
-247 PLPDSD
+247 PLPDGD
-253 GDGKPEQLDV
+253 GDGAPEQVDV
-263 LRRTIRLSRGKQI
+263 EKRTIRFSSDKQI

-285 EQWLVAELDG
+285 EQWLIAELDG
-295 VAPQEIVYA
+295 VAPQEIIYA
-304 RLNRTFVNSQLE
+304 RQSGTPANTL
-316 INFEI
+316 FEI
-321 NVYHLKDG
+321 TVYHLKDG

-352 DGDGRDELITNT
+352 DSDGRDELITNT

-377 YANGALVEQS
+377 YANGALVEQL
-387 GEHRTRLRGL
+387 GEHHTRLSRL

-414 THTQLRGFQFNPP
+414 THTQLRGYQFNPP
-427 GSETRAMLLDDAPP
+427 SSETRAMLFDDAPP

-496 IAQFRDR
+496 IAQFRDG

-518 AFPAQ
+518 AFPAR
-523 RNGQPTLIII
+523 RNGQPTLIVV
-533 YRNGAIEAIRLAR
+533 YRNGALEAIRLAR

>member
-1 MRYQKVIWALV
+1 MRYQRVIWALV
-12 GLFAFGVALV
+12 GLFALGGALV
-22 LVMTRAARREPPPV
+22 LVMARAARREPPPV

-496 IAQFRDR
+496 IAQFRDG

-518 AFPAQ
+518 AIPAR
-523 RNGQPTLIII
+523 RNGQPTLIVV
-533 YRNGAIEAIRLAR
+533 YRNGALEAIRLAR

>member
-1 MRYQKVIWALV
+1 
-12 GLFAFGVALV
+12 
-22 LVMTRAARREPPPV
+22 
-36 PSLVRESL
+36 
-44 GQLPTPPGAREVV
+44 
-57 AAFPVDLDDD
+57 
-67 GNHEVIAVRQRLSAR
+67 
-82 QGDAAIWSDLR
+82 
-93 GKFETLPIAVFC
+93 
-105 EYTYT
+105 
-110 PFPAYES
+110 
-117 KRPTQPI
+117 
-124 LQREVMGWD
+124 
-133 ATAQRLT
+133 
-140 RLRRE
+140 
-145 GDAFALAAAG
+145 
-155 DARFERFP
+155 
-163 DATIFDADGDGASET
+163 
-178 LLVYL
+178 
-183 SQSPLAFRLTAEG
+183 
-196 RWQPLTEPVP
+196 
-206 DPSRVEEQ
+206 
-214 LLQQVT
+214 
-220 TKRMLPSGQVAHSIP
+220 
-235 APFMYQPPRPTV
+235 V

-295 VAPQEIVYA
+295 TAPQEIIYA
-304 RLNRTFVNSQLE
+304 RQSGTPANTL
-316 INFEI
+316 FEI
-321 NVYHLKDG
+321 TVYHLKDG

-377 YANGALVEQS
+377 YADGALVEQS

-427 GSETRAMLLDDAPP
+427 SSETRAMLLDDAPP

-446 TVLAGVP
+446 TVLAGIP

-496 IAQFRDR
+496 VAQFRDG

-523 RNGQPTLIII
+523 RNGQPTLIIV
-533 YRNGAIEAIRLAR
+533 YRNGALEAIRLAR

>member
-1 MRYQKVIWALV
+1 MRYQRVIWALV
-12 GLFAFGVALV
+12 GLLAFGVALV
-22 LVMTRAARREPPPV
+22 LVMTRAARREPPHV
-36 PSLVRESL
+36 PNLVRESL
-44 GQLPTPPGAREVV
+44 GQFPTPPGAREVV

-82 QGDAAIWSDLR
+82 QGDAALWSDLN

-105 EYTYT
+105 KPTYT
-110 PFPAYES
+110 PFPPHES

-155 DARFERFP
+155 DARSERFP
-163 DATIFDADGDGASET
+163 DATIFDADADGAPET

-183 SQSPLAFRLTAEG
+183 DSRPMAFRLTPEG

-206 DPSRVEEQ
+206 DPNSVVER
-214 LLQQVT
+214 LRNAVSLRRQQ
-220 TKRMLPSGQVAHSIP
+220 PSGQVNTSTP
-235 APFMYQPPRPTV
+235 AVFLYQLPRPTV
-247 PLPDSD
+247 SLPDSD

-295 VAPQEIVYA
+295 TAPQEIIYA
-304 RLNRTFVNSQLE
+304 RQSGTLVNTL
-316 INFEI
+316 FEI
-321 NVYHLKDG
+321 TVYHLKDG

-387 GEHRTRLRGL
+387 GEHRTRLSIL
-397 KDAEWLMRGKRT
+397 ENAQWLMRGRRT

-414 THTQLRGFQFNPP
+414 THELRRGYQL
-427 GSETRAMLLDDAPP
+427 GSSRSEYQATLHVGATSS
-441 VLQAA
+441 LQGA

-453 DGEAAADPAQWAVLD
+453 DVEAAADPARWAVLALD
-468 LEGRVVW
+468 GRIVW

-496 IAQFRDR
+496 IAQFRDG

-523 RNGQPTLIII
+523 RNGQPTLIIV
-533 YRNGAIEAIRLAR
+533 YRNGVIEAIRLAK

>member
-22 LVMTRAARREPPPV
+22 LVMTRAARREPPHV
-36 PSLVRESL
+36 PNLVRESL
-44 GQLPTPPGAREVV
+44 GQFPTPPGAREVV

-82 QGDAAIWSDLR
+82 QGDAALWSDLN

-105 EYTYT
+105 KPTYT
-110 PFPAYES
+110 PFPPHES

-133 ATAQRLT
+133 ATTQRLT

-145 GDAFALAAAG
+145 GNAFALTAIG
-155 DARFERFP
+155 DVRTERFP
-163 DATIFDADGDGASET
+163 IATVFDADGDGVPET
-178 LLVYL
+178 LLVHL
-183 SQSPLAFRLTAEG
+183 APRPMAFRLTPEG

-206 DPSRVEEQ
+206 DPNSVVER
-214 LLQQVT
+214 LRNAVSLRRQQ
-220 TKRMLPSGQVAHSIP
+220 PSGQVNTSTP
-235 APFMYQPPRPTV
+235 AVFLYQLPRPTV
-247 PLPDSD
+247 SLPDSD

-295 VAPQEIVYA
+295 TAPQEIIYA
-304 RLNRTFVNSQLE
+304 RQSGTLVNTL
-316 INFEI
+316 FEI
-321 NVYHLKDG
+321 TVYHLKDG

-352 DGDGRDELITNT
+352 DGNGRDELITNT
-364 VESGNRARWTVWR
+364 AASGNRTRWTVWR
-377 YANGALVEQS
+377 YADGALVEQS
-387 GEHRTRLRGL
+387 GEHRTDLSRLA
-397 KDAEWLMRGKRT
+397 DAEWLMRGKRT

-414 THTQLRGFQFNPP
+414 THELRRGYRVG
-427 GSETRAMLLDDAPP
+427 GSDTEAPATLLSEAPSI
-441 VLQAA
+441 LQTA
-446 TVLAGVP
+446 TVLAGIP
-453 DGEAAADPAQWAVLD
+453 DGDAAAAPARWAVLALD
-468 LEGRVVW
+468 GRVVW
-475 FGDYDSDGNEEYVLS
+475 FGDYDSDGSEEYVLS
-490 HTAGGG
+490 HAAGGG
-496 IAQFRDR
+496 IAQFRDG

-518 AFPAQ
+518 AFPAR
-523 RNGQPTLIII
+523 RNGQPTLIIV
-533 YRNGAIEAIRLAR
+533 YRNGALEAIRLAR

>member
-1 MRYQKVIWALV
+1 MRYQRVIWALV

-22 LVMTRAARREPPPV
+22 LVMTRAARREPPHV
-36 PSLVRESL
+36 PNLVRESL
-44 GQLPTPPGAREVV
+44 GQFPTPPGAREVV

-67 GNHEVIAVRQRLSAR
+67 GNHEVVAVRQRLSTR
-82 QGDAAIWSDLR
+82 QGDAALWSDLN

-105 EYTYT
+105 EPTYT
-110 PFPAYES
+110 PFPPHES
-117 KRPTQPI
+117 KRSTQPI

-133 ATAQRLT
+133 ATTQRLT

-145 GDAFALAAAG
+145 GNAFALTAIG
-155 DARFERFP
+155 DVRTERFP
-163 DATIFDADGDGASET
+163 IAKVFDADGDGASET

-206 DPSRVEEQ
+206 DPNSVVER
-214 LLQQVT
+214 LRNAVSLRRQQ
-220 TKRMLPSGQVAHSIP
+220 PSGQVNTSTP
-235 APFMYQPPRPTV
+235 AVFEYQRPRPTV
-247 PLPDSD
+247 PLPDGD
-253 GDGKPEQLDV
+253 GDGAPEQVDV
-263 LRRTIRLSRGKQI
+263 EKRTIRFSSGKQI

-295 VAPQEIVYA
+295 AAPQEIVYA
-304 RLNRTFVNSQLE
+304 RQSGTPANTL
-316 INFEI
+316 FEI
-321 NVYHLKDG
+321 TVYHLKDG

-352 DGDGRDELITNT
+352 DSDGRDELITNT
-364 VESGNRARWTVWR
+364 AASGNRTRWTVWR

-387 GEHRTRLRGL
+387 GEHRTDLSRLA
-397 KDAEWLMRGKRT
+397 DAEWLMRGKRT

-414 THTQLRGFQFNPP
+414 THELRRGYQL
-427 GSETRAMLLDDAPP
+427 GSSRSEYQATLHVSATSS
-441 VLQAA
+441 LQGA

-453 DGEAAADPAQWAVLD
+453 DGDAAADPARWAVLALD
-468 LEGRVVW
+468 GRVVW
-475 FGDYDSDGNEEYVLS
+475 FGDHDSDGNEEYVLS

-496 IAQFRDR
+496 IAQFRDG

-518 AFPAQ
+518 AFPAR

>member
-1 MRYQKVIWALV
+1 MRYQRVIWALV

-22 LVMTRAARREPPPV
+22 LVITRAARREPPHV
-36 PSLVRESL
+36 PNLVRESL
-44 GQLPTPPGAREVV
+44 GQFPTPPGAREVV

-67 GNHEVIAVRQRLSAR
+67 GNHEVIAVRQRLSTR
-82 QGDAAIWSDLR
+82 QGDAALWSDLR

-133 ATAQRLT
+133 ATTQRLT

-145 GDAFALAAAG
+145 GNAFALTAIG
-155 DARFERFP
+155 DVRTERFP
-163 DATIFDADGDGASET
+163 IARVFDADGDGVPET
-178 LLVYL
+178 LLVHL
-183 SQSPLAFRLTAEG
+183 APRPMAFRLTPEG

-206 DPSRVEEQ
+206 DPNSVVER
-214 LLQQVT
+214 LRNAVSLRRQQ
-220 TKRMLPSGQVAHSIP
+220 PSGQLHISTP
-235 APFMYQPPRPTV
+235 AVFLYQLPRPTV
-247 PLPDSD
+247 SLPDGD

-263 LRRTIRLSRGKQI
+263 LQRTIRLSRGKQI

-295 VAPQEIVYA
+295 TAPQEIIYA
-304 RLNRTFVNSQLE
+304 RQSGTPANTL
-316 INFEI
+316 FEI
-321 NVYHLKDG
+321 TVYHLKDG

-387 GEHRTRLRGL
+387 GEHRTRLSRL

-414 THTQLRGFQFNPP
+414 THTQLRGYQFNPP
-427 GSETRAMLLDDAPP
+427 SSETRAMLFDDAPP

-496 IAQFRDR
+496 IAQFRD
-503 QWRYTPLLTGEPIVA
+503 G
-518 AFPAQ
+518 
-523 RNGQPTLIII
+523 
-533 YRNGAIEAIRLAR
+533 

>member
-22 LVMTRAARREPPPV
+22 LVMARAARREPPHV
-36 PSLVRESL
+36 PNLVRESL
-44 GQLPTPPGAREVV
+44 GQFPTPPGAREVV
-57 AAFPVDLDDD
+57 AAFPVDMDDD
-67 GNHEVIAVRQRLSAR
+67 GNHEVVAVRQRLSTR
-82 QGDAAIWSDLR
+82 QGDAALWSDLK

-105 EYTYT
+105 KPTYT
-110 PFPAYES
+110 PFPPHES

-155 DARFERFP
+155 DARSERFP
-163 DATIFDADGDGASET
+163 DATIFDADADGASET

-206 DPSRVEEQ
+206 DPNSVVERLRNAVSLKHRQ
-214 LLQQVT
+214 
-220 TKRMLPSGQVAHSIP
+220 PSGQVNTSTP
-235 APFMYQPPRPTV
+235 AVFEYQRPRPTV
-247 PLPDSD
+247 PLPDGD
-253 GDGKPEQLDV
+253 GDGAPEQVDV
-263 LRRTIRLSRGKQI
+263 EKRTIRFSSGKQI

-285 EQWLVAELDG
+285 EQWLIAELDG

-304 RLNRTFVNSQLE
+304 RQSGTQAFPH
-316 INFEI
+316 FEI
-321 NVYHLKDG
+321 TVYHLKG
-329 KLHTILTHS
+329 GALHPILTHGF
-338 LPKEYYLALEAMDV
+338 PREYYLALEAIDV
-352 DGDGRDELITNT
+352 DGNGRAELVANT
-364 VESGNRARWTVWR
+364 AASGNRTRWTVWR

-387 GEHRTRLRGL
+387 GEHRTDLSRLA
-397 KDAEWLMRGKRT
+397 DAEWLMRGKRT

-414 THTQLRGFQFNPP
+414 THELRRGYQL
-427 GSETRAMLLDDAPP
+427 GSSRSEYQATLHVGATSS
-441 VLQAA
+441 LQGA

-453 DGEAAADPAQWAVLD
+453 DGEAAADPARWAVLALD
-468 LEGRVVW
+468 GRIVW

-496 IAQFRDR
+496 IAQFRDG

-523 RNGQPTLIII
+523 RNGQPTLIIV
-533 YRNGAIEAIRLAR
+533 YRNGVIEAIRLAK